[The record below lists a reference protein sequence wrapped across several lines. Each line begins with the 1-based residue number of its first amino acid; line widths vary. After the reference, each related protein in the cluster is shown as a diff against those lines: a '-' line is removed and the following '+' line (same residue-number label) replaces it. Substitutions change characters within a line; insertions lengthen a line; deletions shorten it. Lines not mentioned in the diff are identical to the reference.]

1 MSTTG
6 ALLHDLKSFG
16 KDWVRWSAGERLV
29 AKMAVLTMTVSI
41 IGHLMLIN
49 S

>member
-1 MSTTG
+1 MSATCV
-6 ALLHDLKSFG
+6 LLHDLKSFR

-41 IGHLMLIN
+41 VGHLMLI
-49 S
+49 SS